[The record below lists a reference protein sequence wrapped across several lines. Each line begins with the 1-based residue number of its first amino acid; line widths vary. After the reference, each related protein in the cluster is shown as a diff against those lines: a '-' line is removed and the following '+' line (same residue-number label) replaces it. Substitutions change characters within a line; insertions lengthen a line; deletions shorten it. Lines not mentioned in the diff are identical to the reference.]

1 MAEGNRLF
9 IGKEGKFDTP
19 TPKGMGF
26 YTTSGEAVLSN
37 DTHCYWSNFKC
48 QFCPN
53 CLVDRHSVASKNR
66 KVKGHP
72 IHPTAKAIGFLGYF
86 HNIPHGTVVR
96 LIKCWSRRKC
106 LIEWENGQDIS
117 MVSLLRKIK
126 EAS

>member
-9 IGKEGKFDTP
+9 IGKEGKY
-19 TPKGMGF
+19 K
-26 YTTSGEAVLSN
+26 
-37 DTHCYWSNFKC
+37 
-48 QFCPN
+48 
-53 CLVDRHSVASKNR
+53 
-66 KVKGHP
+66 
-72 IHPTAKAIGFLGYF
+72 
-86 HNIPHGTVVR
+86 IPHGTVVR